1 MILFWLGALGL
12 VAVALAFVLPPLLG
26 TRPASVDAQRE
37 NHNLEVYRSRIAA
50 LDEEHRL
57 GALTEDD
64 LAQARDELGRELLA
78 DASAGPVR
86 KSGAGKAALV
96 SRPWLAIAVGVGVP
110 LLAIALYQRLGEP
123 DAIDPP
129 SAAAAG
135 GGGGNP
141 AVEEMVARLAQ
152 RLASEPDSSEGWL
165 LLGRSYMVLERY
177 AEAADAYSAAHRL
190 LGDSAELLSNLAEA
204 EALMQG
210 QDFLGIPGERLETA
224 LRLDPEY
231 PRALWLGA
239 FAAMQRGD
247 TTLAVRRWQ
256 SLLDNQPADSE
267 AATILRDLIANADS
281 GTGIGADVA
290 AGADSG
296 GSAVTGNTMAAEARP
311 GLTVNVI
318 LADRLAADLDGSE
331 TLFVFARAADGPPMP
346 LAVVRGRVS
355 DLPLTVTLDDS
366 MAMAAGMKL
375 SNFDRVVVG
384 ARISMSGTPT
394 ASSGDLQGFS
404 GPVSAAGDSAVNV
417 AITEKVP

>member
-50 LDEEHRL
+50 LEEEHRL

-78 DASAGPVR
+78 DTSAGPAPGR
-86 KSGAGKAALV
+86 GGAKPVFV

-110 LLAIALYQRLGEP
+110 LLAVTLYQRLGEP
-123 DAIDPP
+123 GAIDPP
-129 SAAAAG
+129 PAAAAG
-135 GGGGNP
+135 GGEP
-141 AVEEMVARLAQ
+141 AVEEMVARLAE
-152 RLASEPDSSEGWL
+152 RLASEPGSSEGWL
-165 LLGRSYMVLERY
+165 LLGRSYMALERY
-177 AEAADAYSAAHRL
+177 AEAADAYGAAHRL
-190 LGDSAELLSNLAEA
+190 LGDSAELLSDLAEA
-204 EALMQG
+204 EALMRG
-210 QDFLGIPGERLETA
+210 QDFLGIPGERLEAA

-239 FAAMQRGD
+239 FAAKQRGA
-247 TTLAVRRWQ
+247 TALAVRRWQ

-267 AATILRDLIANADS
+267 AANILRDLITNAEP
-281 GTGIGADVA
+281 GTDTGADVA
-290 AGADSG
+290 AGGTTTTGDPVAADAG
-296 GSAVTGNTMAAEARP
+296 P

-318 LADRLAADLDGSE
+318 LADHLAAGLDGSE
-331 TLFVFARAADGPPMP
+331 TLFVFARAAQGPPMP
-346 LAVVRGRVS
+346 LAVARGRVS

-366 MAMAAGMKL
+366 MAMAPGMKL

-384 ARISMSGTPT
+384 ARISMSGAPT

-404 GPVSAAGDSAVNV
+404 GPVSAADDSAVNV

>member
-1 MILFWLGALGL
+1 MILFWLGALAML
-12 VAVALAFVLPPLLG
+12 ALALAFVLPPLLG
-26 TRPASVDAQRE
+26 RRPASIDTQRA

-57 GALTEDD
+57 GALTEAD
-64 LAQARDELGRELLA
+64 LSQARDELGRELLA
-78 DASAGPVR
+78 DASAGPAPER
-86 KSGAGKAALV
+86 GGGKPALV

-110 LLAIALYQRLGEP
+110 LLAITLYQRLGEP
-123 DAIDPP
+123 GAIDLPP
-129 SAAAAG
+129 AAG
-135 GGGGNP
+135 GGQSQP
-141 AVEEMVARLAQ
+141 AVEEMVARLAE

-177 AEAADAYSAAHRL
+177 AEAADAYRAAHRL

-210 QDFLGIPGERLETA
+210 QDFLGIPSERLETA

-247 TTLAVRRWQ
+247 TTLAVGRWQ

-267 AATILRDLIANADS
+267 AANILRDLIANADT
-281 GTGIGADVA
+281 GTEPGADVTAGDYTGGTAA
-290 AGADSG
+290 AGDPLAADAG
-296 GSAVTGNTMAAEARP
+296 P

-318 LADRLAADLDGSE
+318 LADHLAAELDGSE
-331 TLFVFARAADGPPMP
+331 TLFVFARAAQGPPMP
-346 LAVVRGRVS
+346 LAVARGRVS

-375 SNFDRVVVG
+375 SNFERVVVG

-404 GPVSAAGDSAVNV
+404 GPVSTTGGSAVNV

>member
-26 TRPASVDAQRE
+26 TRPASVDTQRE
-37 NHNLEVYRSRIAA
+37 NRNLEVYRSRIAA

-78 DASAGPVR
+78 DASAGPAR
-86 KSGAGKAALV
+86 KSGGGKPTLV

-110 LLAIALYQRLGEP
+110 LLAITLYQRLGEP
-123 DAIDPP
+123 GAIDPAP
-129 SAAAAG
+129 PAAARG
-135 GGGGNP
+135 GDP
-141 AVEEMVARLAQ
+141 AVEEMVARLAE

-177 AEAADAYSAAHRL
+177 AEAADAYGAAHRL

-210 QDFLGIPGERLETA
+210 QDFLGTPGERLETA

-239 FAAMQRGD
+239 FAAMQRGE
-247 TTLAVRRWQ
+247 TTLAVHRWQ
-256 SLLDNQPADSE
+256 SLLDNQPGDSE
-267 AATILRDLIANADS
+267 AANILRGLIANADT
-281 GTGIGADVA
+281 GTDIGADVA

-296 GSAVTGNTMAAEARP
+296 GSAVAGSTMAADAGP

-318 LADRLAADLDGSE
+318 LADRLAAELDGSE
-331 TLFVFARAADGPPMP
+331 MLFVFARAAQGPPMP

>member
-1 MILFWLGALGL
+1 MILFWLGALGM

-26 TRPASVDAQRE
+26 TRPVSVDAQRE

-86 KSGAGKAALV
+86 KSGAGKPALV

-290 AGADSG
+290 AGADNG

-318 LADRLAADLDGSE
+318 LADHLAAGLDGSE

>member
-26 TRPASVDAQRE
+26 TQPASDDAQRA
-37 NHNLEVYRSRIAA
+37 NHDLEVYRSRIAA
-50 LDEEHRL
+50 LEEERRL

-78 DASAGPVR
+78 DTSAEPARKHGGARPVF
-86 KSGAGKAALV
+86 V

-110 LLAIALYQRLGEP
+110 LLTVTLYQRLGEP
-123 DAIDPP
+123 AAIDPTP
-129 SAAAAG
+129 AASAGAG
-135 GGGGNP
+135 EP
-141 AVEEMVARLAQ
+141 AVEEMVARLAE

-165 LLGRSYMVLERY
+165 LLGRSYMALERY
-177 AEAADAYSAAHRL
+177 AEAADAYGAAHRL
-190 LGDSAELLSNLAEA
+190 LGDSAELLSDLAEA

-239 FAAMQRGD
+239 FAAMQRGE
-247 TTLAVRRWQ
+247 TALAVRRWQ
-256 SLLDNQPADSE
+256 SLLDNQPSDSE
-267 AATILRDLIANADS
+267 AANILRDLIANAD
-281 GTGIGADVA
+281 TGADTGADVA
-290 AGADSG
+290 AGDY
-296 GSAVTGNTMAAEARP
+296 TGDTAATGDRMAADAGP
-311 GLTVNVI
+311 GLTVNVV
-318 LADRLAADLDGSE
+318 LADRLAAGLDGSE
-331 TLFVFARAADGPPMP
+331 TLFVFARAAQGPPMP
-346 LAVVRGRVS
+346 LAVARGRVR
-355 DLPLTVTLDDS
+355 DLPLTVILDDS
-366 MAMAAGMKL
+366 MAMAPGMKL

-417 AITEKVP
+417 SITEKVP

>member
-1 MILFWLGALGL
+1 MILFWLGALGM

-26 TRPASVDAQRE
+26 TRPVSVDAQRE

-86 KSGAGKAALV
+86 KSGAGKPALV

-129 SAAAAG
+129 SAAAA
-135 GGGGNP
+135 GGGNP

-290 AGADSG
+290 AGADNG

>member
-12 VAVALAFVLPPLLG
+12 IAVALAFVLPPLLG
-26 TRPASVDAQRE
+26 TRPASVDTGCE

-78 DASAGPVR
+78 DASAGPAR
-86 KSGAGKAALV
+86 KSGGGKPALV
-96 SRPWLAIAVGVGVP
+96 FRPWLAITVGVGVP
-110 LLAIALYQRLGEP
+110 LLAVALYQRLGEP
-123 DAIDPP
+123 GAIDPP
-129 SAAAAG
+129 PAATASG
-135 GGGGNP
+135 GQSQP
-141 AVEEMVARLAQ
+141 AVEEMVARLAE

-177 AEAADAYSAAHRL
+177 AEAADAYRAAHRL

-224 LRLDPEY
+224 LRLDPDY

-239 FAAMQRGD
+239 FAAMQRGE
-247 TTLAVRRWQ
+247 TALAVGRWR

-267 AATILRDLIANADS
+267 AANILRDLIANAD
-281 GTGIGADVA
+281 TGADTGADVVAGGTAA
-290 AGADSG
+290 AGDPLAADAG
-296 GSAVTGNTMAAEARP
+296 P

-318 LADRLAADLDGSE
+318 LADHLAAGLDGSE
-331 TLFVFARAADGPPMP
+331 TLFVFARAAQGPPMP
-346 LAVVRGRVS
+346 LAVARGRVS

-375 SNFDRVVVG
+375 SNFERVVVG

-404 GPVSAAGDSAVNV
+404 GPVSTTGGSAVNV

>member
-1 MILFWLGALGL
+1 MILFWLGALGM

-26 TRPASVDAQRE
+26 TRPVSVDAQRE

-86 KSGAGKAALV
+86 KSGAGKPALV

-135 GGGGNP
+135 GGGNP
-141 AVEEMVARLAQ
+141 AIEEMVARLAQ

-290 AGADSG
+290 AGADNG

>member
-1 MILFWLGALGL
+1 MILFWLGALGM
-12 VAVALAFVLPPLLG
+12 VALALAFVLPPLLG
-26 TRPASVDAQRE
+26 RRPASADTQRT

-64 LAQARDELGRELLA
+64 LSQARDELGRELLA
-78 DASAGPVR
+78 DASAGPAR
-86 KSGAGKAALV
+86 ERGGGRPGWV

-110 LLAIALYQRLGEP
+110 LLAVTLYQRLGEP
-123 DAIDPP
+123 GAIDPP
-129 SAAAAG
+129 PAAAG
-135 GGGGNP
+135 GGGQGQP
-141 AVEEMVARLAQ
+141 AVEEMVARLAE
-152 RLASEPDSSEGWL
+152 RLASEPGSSEDWL
-165 LLGRSYMVLERY
+165 LLGRSYMALERY
-177 AEAADAYSAAHRL
+177 AEAADAYGAAHRL
-190 LGDSAELLSNLAEA
+190 LGDSAELLSDLAEA

-210 QDFLGIPGERLETA
+210 QNFLGIPGERLETA

-239 FAAMQRGD
+239 FAAMQRGE
-247 TTLAVRRWQ
+247 TTLAVGRWQ
-256 SLLDNQPADSE
+256 SLLDNQPGDSE
-267 AATILRDLIANADS
+267 AAKILRDLIANADT
-281 GTGIGADVA
+281 GTEPGADVA
-290 AGADSG
+290 AGGTAAAGDRAAADAG
-296 GSAVTGNTMAAEARP
+296 P

-318 LADRLAADLDGSE
+318 LADHLAAGLDGSE
-331 TLFVFARAADGPPMP
+331 TLFVFARAAQGPPMP
-346 LAVVRGRVS
+346 LAVARGRVS

-404 GPVSAAGDSAVNV
+404 GPVSTSGDSAVNV

>member
-1 MILFWLGALGL
+1 MILFWLGALGM
-12 VAVALAFVLPPLLG
+12 VALALVFVLPPLLG
-26 TRPASVDAQRE
+26 TRPASADTGRKD
-37 NHNLEVYRSRIAA
+37 HNLEVYRSRMAA

-64 LAQARDELGRELLA
+64 LSQARDELGRELLA
-78 DASAGPVR
+78 DASAATAHD
-86 KSGAGKAALV
+86 SGAGKPVTV

-110 LLAIALYQRLGEP
+110 LLVVTLYQRLGEP
-123 DAIDPP
+123 GAIDPP
-129 SAAAAG
+129 RLASAG
-135 GGGGNP
+135 GDQP
-141 AVEEMVARLAQ
+141 AVEEMVARLAE
-152 RLASEPDSSEGWL
+152 RLASDPDSSEGWL
-165 LLGRSYMVLERY
+165 LLGRSYMALERY
-177 AEAADAYSAAHRL
+177 AEAADAYGAAHRL
-190 LGDSAELLSNLAEA
+190 LGDSAELLSDLAEA
-204 EALMQG
+204 EALTQG

-224 LRLDPEY
+224 LRLDPGY

-239 FAAMQRGD
+239 FAAMQRGQAA
-247 TTLAVRRWQ
+247 LAVRRWQ

-267 AATILRDLIANADS
+267 AAKILRDLIANTDTGAGDYSAEPALTADPR
-281 GTGIGADVA
+281 TAH
-290 AGADSG
+290 AG
-296 GSAVTGNTMAAEARP
+296 P

-318 LADRLAADLDGSE
+318 LADHLVAGLDGSE
-331 TLFVFARAADGPPMP
+331 TLFVFARAAQGPPMP
-346 LAVVRGRVS
+346 LAVARLRVS

-404 GPVSAAGDSAVNV
+404 APVATAGDSPVNV